1 MEKKKGGEGLLWRCS
16 ELLTYNYTVCNKK
29 YDTEFELLR
38 AMRGEQS
45 PLQKKEKEKERKRKW
60 KERQNAC
67 EQRERIAQKCVRRP
81 FGNDGCCNARMWHKG
96 REKSLIH
103 EDLRNKLVCSKSS
116 LLREGK
122 KNGGAVMG

>member
-1 MEKKKGGEGLLWRCS
+1 LWRCS

-45 PLQKKEKEKERKRKW
+45 PLQKKKRKEKRKW

-67 EQRERIAQKCVRRP
+67 EQKGRIERSPQKCVRRRLEMMAVVMQDC
-81 FGNDGCCNARMWHKG
+81 GT
-96 REKSLIH
+96 RE
-103 EDLRNKLVCSKSS
+103 ER
-116 LLREGK
+116 R
-122 KNGGAVMG
+122 A